1 MVLTLWSGDSS
12 AVDVARVQPMKLAAM
27 EGLYDGGR
35 GEEIVAFGILDP
47 SKTLDDGKD
56 PFIMKIAIPYGLSI
70 LANHDMNSFVPGI
83 NDIIA
88 GRSMNAEGDSIDTV
102 SYAERMAVIEAVVRR
117 VDGRVPVIAGSGANC
132 TETAIALSR
141 DAVLAGADAL
151 LVVTPYYNKATQAG
165 LLRHYRTIADATALP
180 IILYNVPSRT
190 GVSIAP
196 ETYAALA
203 EHPNIVGVKEAGGDL
218 ALVQKTRELCPEDF
232 SIWSGNDDETAP
244 MMLFGGK
251 GVISVAANVMPRE
264 MHELA
269 SACLSGDFVNAGKMQ
284 LSLRKLCEAL
294 FWEINPIPVKTALAM
309 MGRCQ
314 EVFRSPMCEME
325 PENREKLE
333 GVLREYGLLPRN

>member
-1 MVLTLWSGDSS
+1 MKQPVFTGSCTALITPFAADH
-12 AVDVARVQPMKLAAM
+12 AVDYPALA
-27 EGLYDGGR
+27 GLLDFQLENGTDALVVCGTT
-35 GEEIVAFGILDP
+35 GEAA
-47 SKTLDDGKD
+47 T
-56 PFIMKIAIPYGLSI
+56 M
-70 LANHDMNSFVPGI
+70 
-83 NDIIA
+83 
-88 GRSMNAEGDSIDTV
+88 
-102 SYAERMAVIEAVVRR
+102 SYEERLRTIEAVVRH
-117 VDGRVPVIAGSGANC
+117 VDGRIPVIAGSGSNN
-132 TETAIALSR
+132 TESAIALSR

-151 LVVTPYYNKATQAG
+151 LVVTPFYNKATPKG
-165 LLRHYRTIADATALP
+165 LVRHYTAIADAAEKP
-180 IILYNVPSRT
+180 VILYNVPSRT
-190 GVSIAP
+190 GVKCTA
-196 ETYAALA
+196 EVYAALA

-294 FWEINPIPVKTALAM
+294 FWEVNPIPVKTALAM

>member
-1 MVLTLWSGDSS
+1 MKQPVFTGSCTALITPFATGH
-12 AVDVARVQPMKLAAM
+12 AVDYPALAGLLDFQLENGTDALVVCGTTGEAAAM
-27 EGLYDGGR
+27 SY
-35 GEEIVAFGILDP
+35 EERLR
-47 SKTLDDGKD
+47 T
-56 PFIMKIAIPYGLSI
+56 
-70 LANHDMNSFVPGI
+70 
-83 NDIIA
+83 
-88 GRSMNAEGDSIDTV
+88 
-102 SYAERMAVIEAVVRR
+102 IEAVVRH
-117 VDGRVPVIAGSGANC
+117 VDGRIPVIAGSGSNN
-132 TETAIALSR
+132 TESAIALSR

-151 LVVTPYYNKATQAG
+151 LVVTPFYNKATPKG
-165 LLRHYRTIADATALP
+165 LVRHYTAIADAAEKP
-180 IILYNVPSRT
+180 VILYNVPSRT
-190 GVSIAP
+190 GVKCTA
-196 ETYAALA
+196 EVYAALA

-284 LSLRKLCEAL
+284 LSLWKLCEAL

>member
-1 MVLTLWSGDSS
+1 MKQPVFTGSCTALITPFAADH
-12 AVDVARVQPMKLAAM
+12 AVDYPALAGLLDFQLENGTDALVVCGTTGEAAAM
-27 EGLYDGGR
+27 SY
-35 GEEIVAFGILDP
+35 EERLR
-47 SKTLDDGKD
+47 T
-56 PFIMKIAIPYGLSI
+56 
-70 LANHDMNSFVPGI
+70 
-83 NDIIA
+83 
-88 GRSMNAEGDSIDTV
+88 
-102 SYAERMAVIEAVVRR
+102 IEAVVRH
-117 VDGRVPVIAGSGANC
+117 VDGRIPVIAGSGSNN
-132 TETAIALSR
+132 TESAIALSR

-151 LVVTPYYNKATQAG
+151 LVVTPFYNKATPKG
-165 LLRHYRTIADATALP
+165 LVRHYTAIADAAEKP
-180 IILYNVPSRT
+180 VILYNVPSRT
-190 GVSIAP
+190 GVKCTA
-196 ETYAALA
+196 EVYAALA

-294 FWEINPIPVKTALAM
+294 FWEVNPIPVKTALAM

-333 GVLREYGLLPRN
+333 GVLREYELLPRN